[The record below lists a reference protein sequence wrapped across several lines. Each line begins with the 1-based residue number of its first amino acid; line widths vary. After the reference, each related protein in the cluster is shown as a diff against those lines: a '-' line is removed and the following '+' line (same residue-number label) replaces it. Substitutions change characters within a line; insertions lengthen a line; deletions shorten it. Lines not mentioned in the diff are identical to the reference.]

1 MIISPVT
8 GNRMIILLNIDIPV
22 ATICNTDDVDDG
34 IDETPSVIISKHV
47 SSFQI
52 YYTVYNHLSCV
63 EISELYFSLI
73 KLEAQ

>member
-22 ATICNTDDVDDG
+22 ATICNTDDVDDN

-47 SSFQI
+47 
-52 YYTVYNHLSCV
+52 
-63 EISELYFSLI
+63 
-73 KLEAQ
+73 